1 MRKKIIS
8 LSIAITLLLCTI
20 LHTSITVKAAEDELY
35 RYRETLE
42 KINEELGTHYS
53 FPTQEQLKAENKSYN
68 DLINFYTS
76 MGINDFIKYV
86 KKAYRNERLGIYS
99 RLNYAQNMEDSISL
113 QSHMIKFKDFIMIQN
128 GIIIFI

>member
-42 KINEELGTHYS
+42 KINEELGTC
-53 FPTQEQLKAENKSYN
+53 L
-68 DLINFYTS
+68 LYTS
-76 MGINDFIKYV
+76 PSPRDRG
-86 KKAYRNERLGIYS
+86 
-99 RLNYAQNMEDSISL
+99 
-113 QSHMIKFKDFIMIQN
+113 
-128 GIIIFI
+128 

>member
-99 RLNYAQNMEDSISL
+99 RLNYAQINA
-113 QSHMIKFKDFIMIQN
+113 
-128 GIIIFI
+128 